1 MSLNT
6 EAAGLSQSPSVF
18 SIPLFV
24 NVQYLHKH
32 FIILFFHY
40 FRISLF
46 FSTQRCA
53 YYTNFLFYFFFKE
66 KELYSLPIMEY

>member
-18 SIPLFV
+18 SIPLFG

-32 FIILFFHY
+32 FIV
-40 FRISLF
+40 LF
-46 FSTQRCA
+46 FS
-53 YYTNFLFYFFFKE
+53 NFHWDFFI
-66 KELYSLPIMEY
+66 LLHSTLCIQ